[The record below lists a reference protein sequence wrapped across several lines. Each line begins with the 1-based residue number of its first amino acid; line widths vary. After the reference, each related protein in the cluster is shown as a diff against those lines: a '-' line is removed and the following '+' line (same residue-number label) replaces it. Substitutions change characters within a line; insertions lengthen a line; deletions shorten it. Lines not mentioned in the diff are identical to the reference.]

1 MSGVV
6 RWYGEKVKAAAK
18 RGAVRGLESWSG
30 EVLEG
35 SQRRVPVAPIR
46 GGFLHDSAKAQ
57 VDEGA
62 LRAAVSYASPPA
74 RVDGRATG
82 SGNLAVWV
90 HENMR
95 ARHAAGKSAK
105 YLEIPLNES
114 RKTGPERVRREIAK
128 EIG

>member
-1 MSGVV
+1 MSGVM
-6 RWYGEKVKAAAK
+6 RWYGEKVKAAAS
-18 RGAVRGLESWSG
+18 RGAVRGLESWAG

-57 VDEGA
+57 VDENA
-62 LRAAVSYASPPA
+62 LRAAVSYDSPPLPP
-74 RVDGRATG
+74 DGRRVGA
-82 SGNLAVWV
+82 SLSVYV

-95 ARHAAGKSAK
+95 ARHASGKSAK
-105 YLEIPLNES
+105 FLELALNETRRS
-114 RKTGPERVRREIAK
+114 GPARVRREIAR